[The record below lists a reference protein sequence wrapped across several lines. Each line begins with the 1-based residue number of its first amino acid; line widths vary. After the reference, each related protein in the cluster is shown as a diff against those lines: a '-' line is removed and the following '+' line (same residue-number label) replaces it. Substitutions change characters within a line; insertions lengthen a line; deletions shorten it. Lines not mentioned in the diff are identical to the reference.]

1 MNAIY
6 AGSFDPFT
14 NGHLHVLK
22 QACLVFDKVYVAI
35 AVNSEKKRRIS
46 KENMKAA
53 INKVIENNE
62 LKNAEVVIFDG
73 LTVDLAK
80 EKDAKF
86 LVRGL
91 RNGTD
96 YEYEENLA
104 VVNSKI
110 SGVETIYFRAGKTA
124 HISSSVVMELY
135 RYGKDIAKWVP
146 VEVLETLEENC
157 GVRNI

>member
-1 MNAIY
+1 MKAVY

-14 NGHLHVLK
+14 IGHLHVLR
-22 QACLVFDKVYVAI
+22 QASEVFDTVYVAI
-35 AVNSEKKRRIS
+35 AVNSEKKRRTD
-46 KENMKAA
+46 KENMKSA
-53 INKVIENNE
+53 IEKVLVSNGI
-62 LKNAEVVIFDG
+62 KNVEVEIFDG
-73 LTVDLAK
+73 LTVDFAIK
-80 EKDAKF
+80 KGAKF

-110 SGVETIYFRAGKTA
+110 SGIETIYFRAGKTA

-135 RYGKDIAKWVP
+135 KYGKNIDKWVP
-146 VEVLETLEENC
+146 KEVLEIL
-157 GVRNI
+157 

>member
-22 QACLVFDKVYVAI
+22 QACQVFDKVYVAI
-35 AVNSEKKRRIS
+35 AVNSEKKRRID
-46 KENMKAA
+46 KEKMKEA
-53 INKVIENNE
+53 ISKVIKSNN
-62 LKNAEVVIFDG
+62 LDNAEVVIFEG
-73 LTVDLAK
+73 LTVDLAV
-80 EKDAKF
+80 EKNAKF

-104 VVNSKI
+104 IVNSKI
-110 SGVETIYFRAGKTA
+110 AGIETIYFRAGKTA
-124 HISSSVVMELY
+124 HISSSIVTELH
-135 RYGKDIAKWVP
+135 RYGKDITKWVP
-146 VEVLETLEENC
+146 NEVLEVL
-157 GVRNI
+157 

>member
-1 MNAIY
+1 MNGIY

-14 NGHLHVLK
+14 IGHLHVLK
-22 QACLVFDKVYVAI
+22 QACQVFDKVYVAI
-35 AVNSEKKRRIS
+35 AVNSEKKRRID
-46 KENMKAA
+46 KEVMKDA
-53 INKVIENNE
+53 ISKVIENNG

-73 LTVDLAK
+73 LTVDLA
-80 EKDAKF
+80 EQKDAKF
-86 LVRGL
+86 LIRGL

-110 SGVETIYFRAGKTA
+110 AGIETIYFRAGKTA

-135 RYGKDIAKWVP
+135 KYGRDITKWVP
-146 VEVLETLEENC
+146 REILDVL
-157 GVRNI
+157 

>member
-14 NGHLHVLK
+14 NGHLHVLI
-22 QACLVFDKVYVAI
+22 QACELFDKVYVAI
-35 AVNSEKKRRIS
+35 AANSEKSRKID
-46 KENMKAA
+46 KDVMK
-53 INKVIENNE
+53 NVIEKIIKNNN
-62 LKNAEVVIFDG
+62 LNNAEVVVLDG

-80 EKDAKF
+80 EKNAKF

-110 SGVETIYFRAGKTA
+110 AGVETIYFRAGETA

-135 RYGKDIAKWVP
+135 NYGKDITKWVP
-146 VEVLETLEENC
+146 KEVLEVLK
-157 GVRNI
+157 

>member
-14 NGHLHVLK
+14 NGHLHVLT
-22 QACLVFDKVYVAI
+22 QACELFDKVYVAI
-35 AVNSEKKRRIS
+35 AVNSEKNRRVDKDVM
-46 KENMKAA
+46 KEA
-53 INKVIENNE
+53 IEKVTKNNN
-62 LKNAEVVIFDG
+62 LNNVEVIAFDG
-73 LTVDLAK
+73 LTVDLAQ
-80 EKDAKF
+80 EKNARF

-110 SGVETIYFRAGKTA
+110 SGIETIYFRAGETA
-124 HISSSVVMELY
+124 HISSSSVIELY
-135 RYGKDIAKWVP
+135 KYGKDISKWVP
-146 VEVLETLEENC
+146 KEVLEIL
-157 GVRNI
+157 

>member
-14 NGHLHVLK
+14 IGHLHVLK

-35 AVNSEKKRRIS
+35 AVNSAKTRRVD
-46 KENMKAA
+46 KEIMKDA
-53 INKVIENNE
+53 IGKVIKNNGIS
-62 LKNAEVVIFDG
+62 NAEVIIFEG

-80 EKDAKF
+80 EKEAKF

-104 VVNSKI
+104 IVNSKI
-110 SGVETIYFRAGKTA
+110 AGIETIYFRAGKTA
-124 HISSSVVMELY
+124 HISSSIVMELH
-135 RYGKDIAKWVP
+135 RYGKDITKWVP
-146 VEVLETLEENC
+146 KEILEIL
-157 GVRNI
+157 

>member
-22 QACLVFDKVYVAI
+22 QACEVFDKVFVAI
-35 AVNSEKKRRIS
+35 AVNSSKKRRID
-46 KENMKAA
+46 KDVM
-53 INKVIENNE
+53 
-62 LKNAEVVIFDG
+62 KNAIEKIVKNNRLDNVEVVIFDG
-73 LTVDLAK
+73 LTVDLA
-80 EKDAKF
+80 EKKNAKF

-104 VVNSKI
+104 IVNSKI
-110 SGVETIYFRAGKTA
+110 AGVETIYFRAGKTA
-124 HISSSVVMELY
+124 HISSSVVMELHS
-135 RYGKDIAKWVP
+135 YGRDITKWVP
-146 VEVLETLEENC
+146 EEVLEIL
-157 GVRNI
+157 

>member
-14 NGHLHVLK
+14 IGHLHVLK
-22 QACLVFDKVYVAI
+22 QACAVFDKVYVAI
-35 AVNSEKKRRIS
+35 AVNSQKKRRID
-46 KENMKAA
+46 KNVMKDA
-53 INKVIENNE
+53 ITKVIESNN
-62 LKNAEVVIFDG
+62 LDNAEVVIFEG

-80 EKDAKF
+80 EKKAKF

-110 SGVETIYFRAGKTA
+110 AGIETIYFRAGKTA

-135 RYGKDIAKWVP
+135 SYGKDITKWVP
-146 VEVLETLEENC
+146 TEILEIL
-157 GVRNI
+157 

>member
-14 NGHLHVLK
+14 MGHLHVLN
-22 QACLVFDKVYVAI
+22 QACSVFDTVYVAI
-35 AVNSEKKRRIS
+35 ANNSAKNRRID
-46 KENMKAA
+46 KDIMKDA
-53 INKVIENNE
+53 ICKVIKNNG
-62 LKNAEVVIFDG
+62 LDNAEVVIFEG

-96 YEYEENLA
+96 YEYEETLA
-104 VVNSKI
+104 IVNSKI
-110 SGVETIYFRAGKTA
+110 AGVETIYFRAGETA
-124 HISSSVVMELY
+124 HISSSIVMELY
-135 RYGKDIAKWVP
+135 NYGKDISKWVP
-146 VEVLETLEENC
+146 EEVLEVL
-157 GVRNI
+157 

>member
-1 MNAIY
+1 MKAIY

-14 NGHLHVLK
+14 IGHLHVLK
-22 QACLVFDKVYVAI
+22 QACSVFEKVYVAI
-35 AVNSEKKRRIS
+35 AVNSSKKRRID
-46 KENMKAA
+46 KEVMKDA
-53 INKVIENNE
+53 ICKVIENNN
-62 LKNAEVVIFDG
+62 LSNVEVVIFDG

-80 EKDAKF
+80 EKGAKF

-110 SGVETIYFRAGKTA
+110 AGIETIYFRAGKTA
-124 HISSSVVMELY
+124 HISSSIVMELHS
-135 RYGKDIAKWVP
+135 YGQDITKWVP
-146 VEVLETLEENC
+146 AEGLEVL
-157 GVRNI
+157 

>member
-1 MNAIY
+1 MNAVY

-14 NGHLHVLK
+14 IGHLHVLK

-35 AVNSEKKRRIS
+35 AVNSAKKRRVDKEVMKNAIS
-46 KENMKAA
+46 K
-53 INKVIENNE
+53 VLENNN
-62 LKNAEVVIFDG
+62 LTNAEVVVFEG

-80 EKDAKF
+80 EKGAKF

-96 YEYEENLA
+96 YEYEETLA

-124 HISSSVVMELY
+124 HISSSIVMELHN
-135 RYGKDIAKWVP
+135 YGKDITKWVP
-146 VEVLETLEENC
+146 KEVLEIL
-157 GVRNI
+157 

>member
-14 NGHLHVLK
+14 NGHLHVLT
-22 QACLVFDKVYVAI
+22 QACEVFDKVFVAI
-35 AVNSEKKRRIS
+35 AVNSSKKRRID
-46 KENMKAA
+46 KDAM
-53 INKVIENNE
+53 
-62 LKNAEVVIFDG
+62 KNAIEKIVKNNRLDNVEVIIFDG
-73 LTVDLAK
+73 LTVDLA
-80 EKDAKF
+80 EKKNAKF

-104 VVNSKI
+104 IVNSKI
-110 SGVETIYFRAGKTA
+110 AGVETIYFRAGKTA

-135 RYGKDIAKWVP
+135 NYGRDITKWVP
-146 VEVLETLEENC
+146 EEILEIL
-157 GVRNI
+157 

>member
-14 NGHLHVLK
+14 NGHLHVLT
-22 QACLVFDKVYVAI
+22 QACELFDKVYVAI
-35 AVNSEKKRRIS
+35 AVNSEKSRKID
-46 KENMKAA
+46 KDVMKNA
-53 INKVIENNE
+53 IEKIIKSNK
-62 LKNAEVVIFDG
+62 LANAEVVVLEG

-80 EKDAKF
+80 EKNAKF
-86 LVRGL
+86 LIRGL

-110 SGVETIYFRAGKTA
+110 AGVETIYFRAGETA

-135 RYGKDIAKWVP
+135 NYGKDITKWVP
-146 VEVLETLEENC
+146 KEVLEVLK
-157 GVRNI
+157 

>member
-1 MNAIY
+1 MKAVY

-14 NGHLHVLK
+14 IGHLHVLR
-22 QACLVFDKVYVAI
+22 QAAEVFDTVYVAI
-35 AVNSEKKRRIS
+35 AINSEKKRRTD
-46 KENMKAA
+46 KEAMKSA
-53 INKVIENNE
+53 IQRVIESNGINNVIV
-62 LKNAEVVIFDG
+62 EVFDG
-73 LTVDLAK
+73 LTVDFAMQK
-80 EKDAKF
+80 GAKF

-124 HISSSVVMELY
+124 HISSSVVMELHK
-135 RYGKDIAKWVP
+135 YGKNIDKWVP
-146 VEVLETLEENC
+146 KEVLEIL
-157 GVRNI
+157 

>member
-1 MNAIY
+1 MNAVY

-14 NGHLHVLK
+14 IGHLHVLK
-22 QACLVFDKVYVAI
+22 QACLVFDKVFVAI
-35 AVNSEKKRRIS
+35 AVNSAKSRRVDKIVMKDAIS
-46 KENMKAA
+46 KVL
-53 INKVIENNE
+53 INNG
-62 LKNAEVVIFDG
+62 LDNAEVVIFEG
-73 LTVDLAK
+73 LTVDFAK
-80 EKDAKF
+80 QVGAKF

-124 HISSSVVMELY
+124 HISSSVVMELHK
-135 RYGKDIAKWVP
+135 YGKNISKWVP
-146 VEVLETLEENC
+146 EEILEVL
-157 GVRNI
+157 

>member
-1 MNAIY
+1 MKAVY

-14 NGHLHVLK
+14 IGHLHVLR
-22 QACLVFDKVYVAI
+22 QASEVFDTVYVAI
-35 AVNSEKKRRIS
+35 AVNSEKKRRTD
-46 KENMKAA
+46 KENMRGA
-53 INKVIENNE
+53 IEKVLVSNGI
-62 LKNAEVVIFDG
+62 KNVEVEVFDG
-73 LTVDLAK
+73 LTVDFAIK
-80 EKDAKF
+80 KGAKF

-110 SGVETIYFRAGKTA
+110 SGIETIYFRAGKTA

-135 RYGKDIAKWVP
+135 KYGKNIDKWVP
-146 VEVLETLEENC
+146 KEVLEIL
-157 GVRNI
+157 